1 VKELADFL
9 AGRTERLDLDR
20 GALLLARCET
30 PELDPEPYLSLLDSH
45 AAELAGRLRPGAGGD
60 EFVER
65 ANEYLF
71 EELGF
76 TGNQA
81 DYYNP
86 ANSCLNEVLTARA
99 GIPISLSVVYMEI
112 ARRLGRPVFGIGL
125 PGHFVIRY
133 DDGFFQTYIDPF
145 HCGKLLDV
153 PACRELVQSVAG
165 VDLLS
170 QPSALAPVSGRQI
183 LHRMINNLRAV
194 YFSRRS
200 HRKALRILNLLV
212 MVNPECVEEYKQR
225 GLVHLQLEHIREARD
240 DFERYLVCAPA
251 AAADREEI
259 QKQVTALQRWVVGL
273 N

>member
-1 VKELADFL
+1 MKELADFL

-30 PELDPEPYLSLLDSH
+30 PDLDPEPYLSLLDSH
-45 AAELAGRLRPGAGGD
+45 ATELAGRLTPGAGGD
-60 EFVER
+60 EFVQR

-71 EELGF
+71 QELGF

-86 ANSCLNEVLTARA
+86 SNSCLNEVLTARA

-145 HCGKLLDV
+145 HGGRLLDV
-153 PACRELVQSVAG
+153 PGCQELVHAIAG

-183 LHRMINNLRAV
+183 LQRMINNLRAV
-194 YFSRRS
+194 YFSRRA
-200 HRKALRILNLLV
+200 HRKALRVLNLLV
-212 MVNPECVEEYKQR
+212 EVNPDCVEEYKQR
-225 GLVHLQLEHIREARD
+225 GLVHLQLEQIREARD
-240 DFERYLVCAPA
+240 DFERYLAGA
-251 AAADREEI
+251 SDAADREEI
-259 QKQVTALQRWVVGL
+259 QKQVTALQRWIVGL